1 MTGSQGKRYSPG
13 LTGLRLLLLIL
24 LGAFTLLAHGR
35 TALIIGNGDY
45 PSAPLDNPVNDATD
59 IARKLEALGFDVS
72 VLTNSSRRDM
82 RRAIREYSENLRRSG
97 GVGLF
102 YYAGH
107 GMQIQ
112 GVNYLIPTDAVM
124 ASEFEIPDE
133 AVSANSVLRAVEDAG
148 NDLNIVILDACRDNP
163 FARSYRSATR
173 GLARMDAPG
182 GSIIAYATAPGNV
195 ALDGDGRNGVYTK
208 HLLNNM
214 DKPGMPIEQM
224 FKKVRIG
231 VIDESQGKQ
240 TPWEESSLRSDFYF
254 RPAEVYEVNVPDNRQ
269 DVPTLSSQRVTP
281 QPATDTVTGRNN
293 SEPELITPGPAKV
306 AAARPAPEPSG
317 SAPGEADRL
326 LSRAEAALNDYRLT
340 TPKGDSALYYYRRVL
355 EIDPVNLEAHDGLQ
369 MITRRYISLAERE
382 IRNSNPKK
390 ARAFISRGM
399 DIQPS
404 NYQLSELEKQVDELE
419 VRQAMLAARTESP
432 ATSEPIA
439 EESPEDLPPL
449 DPVPESAPPEPA
461 MSASLGASQPE
472 PVAEEPPVLT
482 QPVSSPSAPA
492 QSAASPQPE
501 TVPEPT
507 ADATADMAAVDAP
520 RSTTERMKQDFNRD
534 VDEFKSS
541 IKGIGSTLKSAFGG
555 FFDKKEGSESER

>member
-1 MTGSQGKRYSPG
+1 MNGSRGSKIFLVPV
-13 LTGLRLLLLIL
+13 GLRIIL
-24 LGAFTLLAHGR
+24 LVLLTAVSLSIHAR

-45 PSAPLDNPVNDATD
+45 PTAPLDNPVNDAND
-59 IARKLEALGFDVS
+59 IADKLQVLGFEVA

-82 RRAIREYSENLRRSG
+82 RRAIREYSENLKRSG

-107 GMQIQ
+107 GMQIK

-163 FARSYRSATR
+163 FARSYRSAATR

-208 HLLNNM
+208 HLLNNL
-214 DKPGMPIEQM
+214 DKPAMPIEQM

-254 RPAEVYEVNVPDNRQ
+254 KPAEVYEVNVPDNRQ
-269 DVPTLSSQRVTP
+269 GVPTLSSEKVTP
-281 QPATDTVTGRNN
+281 QPERQNATAKGTSDSGSSGRK
-293 SEPELITPGPAKV
+293 SEEIPTITPGSSQV
-306 AAARPAPEPSG
+306 AAVQPSVTQPP
-317 SAPGEADRL
+317 SEADRL
-326 LSRAEAALNDYRLT
+326 LAKAEGALNDYRLT
-340 TPKGDSALYYYRRVL
+340 TPEGDSALDYYRQVL
-355 EIDPVNLEAHDGLQ
+355 ELDPVNLEAHDGLQ

-382 IRNSNPKK
+382 LRKSNPKK

-404 NYQLSELEKQVDELE
+404 NYQLSELQRQADELE
-419 VRQAMLAARTESP
+419 VEQAMLAAR
-432 ATSEPIA
+432 SEPQQPELPIA
-439 EESPEDLPPL
+439 EESPEVPPL
-449 DPVPESAPPEPA
+449 SASVAPQTAPQPAPAAVEQPVFSEPVYEEEPAPYPEPEA
-461 MSASLGASQPE
+461 RDAPKTDL
-472 PVAEEPPVLT
+472 AEN
-482 QPVSSPSAPA
+482 
-492 QSAASPQPE
+492 
-501 TVPEPT
+501 
-507 ADATADMAAVDAP
+507 DAAP
-520 RSTTERMKQDFNRD
+520 RSTTERMKQDFNED
-534 VDEFKSS
+534 VDEFKDS
-541 IKGIGSTLKSAFGG
+541 IKGIGTSLKSAFGG
-555 FFDKKEGSESER
+555 LFKKGKEGDSDR